1 MPLRL
6 FLGGRGGRVRSC
18 PACEERVEPDA
29 TFCPSCYMVFRPEGA
44 ADLRQHLHGNRI
56 PADVYLRR
64 KMLAVDPDLGPV
76 VPVPVEERTSPS
88 PPAPTAAPALVP
100 PDPSPPPAPP
110 PAESPARPVLAP
122 AASAPAAPAAGD
134 RSEGKRSGARSLA
147 EFEPPLPPPA
157 RSAEEAQ
164 SLLGWMLEHDPLIP
178 NNLPR
183 LEAIH
188 ASVLHGGPDP
198 RLGYRQHVVL
208 QVADDLALHD
218 TQEALAAHLERLA
231 AAYRRAALSYGRAAQ
246 GASGSV
252 DVVLWRMASFASRL
266 RVESWIY
273 QSRHGAPAP
282 LAAAA
287 RRARGGR
294 KS

>member
-44 ADLRQHLHGNRI
+44 ADLRQHLRGSRI

-64 KMLAVDPDLGPV
+64 KMQAVDPDLGPV
-76 VPVPVEERTSPS
+76 VPVPVEERTPPPP
-88 PPAPTAAPALVP
+88 PPAPTTSPASAQ
-100 PDPSPPPAPP
+100 PDTSLPVAPPA
-110 PAESPARPVLAP
+110 AERP
-122 AASAPAAPAAGD
+122 
-134 RSEGKRSGARSLA
+134 EGKRTGARSLV

-157 RSAEEAQ
+157 RSAEEVP
-164 SLLGWMLEHDPLIP
+164 SLLDWMLEHDPLIP

-188 ASVLHGGPDP
+188 ASAVHAGPDP

-208 QVADDLALHD
+208 QVMDDLVLHD
-218 TQEALAAHLERLA
+218 SQEALGDHLERLA
-231 AAYRRAALSYGRAAQ
+231 AAYRRAAVSYGQSAQ
-246 GASGSV
+246 GTPGPL
-252 DVVLWRMASFASRL
+252 DIVLWRMASFASRL

-273 QSRHGAPAP
+273 QSRHGVPAP